1 MISEGRMLNS
11 LPRSRS
17 NLKFE
22 DSWNSK
28 FWLEK
33 ERERFA
39 SENSQWPHILLT
51 TSSPPPSYYNP
62 PRTLSPDLETSSWSG
77 RKKTGPRKPNE
88 RAAGFRET
96 ATFEKEEKEKEERK
110 GIKREKWSGRR
121 WRERGKES
129 GLERRADRDGRGI
142 HSPRVM
148 RSSPPGG
155 MNEL

>member
-1 MISEGRMLNS
+1 MIR
-11 LPRSRS
+11 
-17 NLKFE
+17 
-22 DSWNSK
+22 
-28 FWLEK
+28 
-33 ERERFA
+33 A
-39 SENSQWPHILLT
+39 
-51 TSSPPPSYYNP
+51 
-62 PRTLSPDLETSSWSG
+62 
-77 RKKTGPRKPNE
+77 KKTGPRKPNE

-155 MNEL
+155 MNELWKELAIGGAKEGRRGKRGG